1 MVDWLRRILYAWLCN
16 IAALFVAAL
25 FIDGV
30 DYSEDFWIL
39 VVAALVYALVNL
51 LLKPI
56 VKLLALPL
64 IVVTFGIALFFVNI
78 LMLYITDWI
87 VPSFELE
94 SFGAAVAATVVVWAV
109 NFVLY
114 AVFDL
119 EDRRKD
125 RR

>member
-51 LLKPI
+51 FLKPL

-64 IVVTFGIALFFVNI
+64 IVITFGIALFFVNI

-87 VPSFELE
+87 VPSFELG

-119 EDRRKD
+119 EDRRKA
-125 RR
+125 RS

>member
-119 EDRRKD
+119 EDRRKN

>member
-1 MVDWLRRILYAWLCN
+1 VVDWLRRILYAWLCN

-119 EDRRKD
+119 EDRRKN